1 MTQAIGAKS
10 RIIYQ
15 QETTFK
21 TTPATPNANLLYFET
36 ESFQSTRNLIDS
48 KTIRGSRDA
57 TKPIIGNKDVK
68 GTIKT
73 ELQAYIG
80 TLLKGALGNVVTVG
94 TAVPYTHTITV
105 GSLPT
110 FTIEKGFTDIGEYF
124 LYNGCKVNKLD
135 LTVSP
140 EGFQNLSLDFVGA
153 RETASTTSYDSTPN
167 DLTKVSW
174 TGFNIAYIKE
184 GGTPIA
190 TVTEVTLSI
199 ENNLDASVYV
209 IGGQGERYSL
219 PEGIIKVSGKIK
231 ALFDGMSLLQK
242 AMNSQT
248 SSLEISYSLGT
259 GDGSSGNEALD
270 ILIPELIYSPVSP
283 AIAGPSG
290 VFIDLPFEAFYS
302 TNATGSSI
310 QMVLKCTQATL

>member
-15 QETTFK
+15 QETAFRTS
-21 TTPATPNANLLYFET
+21 PTPNANLLYFESET
-36 ESFQSTRNLIDS
+36 FQSSRNLIDS
-48 KTIRGSRDA
+48 KVIRGSRDA
-57 TKPIIGNKDVK
+57 TKPVIGNKDVK

-80 TLLKGALGNVVTVG
+80 TLLKGALGKAVTTG
-94 TAVPYTHTITV
+94 TGPYTHTITV
-105 GSLPT
+105 GTLPS
-110 FTIEKGFTDIGEYF
+110 FILEKGFTDIGEYF

-135 LTVSP
+135 LTIKP
-140 EGFQNLSLDFVGA
+140 EGFQDLSLEFIGA
-153 RETASTTSYDSTPN
+153 KETVSGTSFDDTPN

-174 TGFNIAYIKE
+174 TGFDIAYIKE

-190 TVTEVTLSI
+190 TVTEASLSI

-219 PEGIIKVSGKIK
+219 PEGIVKVSGKIK
-231 ALFDGMSLLQK
+231 ALFDGMSVLQK
-242 AMNSQT
+242 AINSQT

-259 GDGSSGNEALD
+259 GDGTSGNEALD
-270 ILIPELIYSPVSP
+270 ILIPELLYSPESP
-283 AIAGPSG
+283 KIAGPG
-290 VFIDLPFEAFYS
+290 GIFVELPFQAFYS
-302 TNATGSSI
+302 TNSTGSSI
-310 QMVLKCTQATL
+310 QFTLKCTQAVV